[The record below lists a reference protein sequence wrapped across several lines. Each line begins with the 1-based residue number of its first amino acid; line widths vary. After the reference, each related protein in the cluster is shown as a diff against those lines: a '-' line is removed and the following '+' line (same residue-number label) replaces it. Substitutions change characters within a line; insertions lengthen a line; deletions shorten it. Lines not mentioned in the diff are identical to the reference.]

1 MKLFSQDILDEL
13 TAKAAA
19 SPRQRANHNI
29 HASGADP
36 VQRFLIAAQQSTYF
50 RPHRHATK
58 SELALVLRG
67 FFDVLT
73 FDERGNVTG
82 RYRVGSDTRN
92 IGLKHPANL
101 AHIVSRN
108 DGAAFLEIK
117 EGPYDPA
124 TAAEFAP
131 WRRRGPPVG
140 ARVSTVAARS
150 STGQPRLHVRDVRFE
165 MTVQRLFPTLVYR
178 GRLKNTGWRH
188 QQAVAAGM
196 PAAAG

>member
-1 MKLFSQDILDEL
+1 MLALAVLARTASFTIRAPQYSATYMKLFSQDILDEL

-36 VQRFLIAAQQSTYF
+36 VQRFLIAAQKETYF

-67 FFDVLT
+67 YFDVLT

-92 IGLKHPANL
+92 IGFETPSGTWHTLL
-101 AHIVSRN
+101 AGS

-124 TAAEFAP
+124 TAAEFAAWAP
-131 WRRRGPPVG
+131 AEGHESVHTFQQWLRT
-140 ARVSTVAARS
+140 A
-150 STGQPRLHVRDVRFE
+150 QPGSPAFE
-165 MTVQRLFPTLVYR
+165 SGTSDS
-178 GRLKNTGWRH
+178 K
-188 QQAVAAGM
+188 
-196 PAAAG
+196 